1 MAEPTKD
8 ELAQTASDIGV
19 PNAEDMKKAEL
30 AEAIEARTPDALGPV
45 IPAGEVTAPAPE
57 SGGRSLTGIQTVNA
71 EDIPE
76 EAR

>member
-8 ELAQTASDIGV
+8 ELVQTASDIGV
-19 PNAEDMKKAEL
+19 DGAEEMKKAEL
-30 AEAIEARTPDALGPV
+30 AEAIDARTPDALGPV
-45 IPAGEVTAPAPE
+45 VPAGEVAAPAP
-57 SGGRSLTGIQTVNA
+57 SGGGPSITGVQTVNA